1 MGDAYR
7 VKVRGAPAETTFSEP
22 VSRQEMEDFWHRC
35 SAGGRNLRPLEAKS
49 AAGDPFKAI
58 GSKLFQSLFSGVV
71 RKEFDK
77 TEARARSSGSRLRL
91 HLRFEALELAA
102 YPWEYLY
109 DREDEEF
116 LFRSGR
122 ASILRTLDVSA
133 VPRPLFATG
142 PLRMLVLSAGPE
154 GLPPLCLEEE
164 FVAIQKALACLTR
177 AGRLVIQRM
186 DRPTLPKISE
196 YLQENHCH
204 IVHFL
209 GHGDAGALYMEDTE
223 GAGLPIDHDL
233 VSEFLQHEHLRL
245 VVLNACEGARAGEE
259 SPFSG
264 VAQRL
269 VRRGVPA
276 VVAMQCAV
284 EDSMAVAFSRH
295 FYRFLARTG
304 RPGQALALTRREL
317 LAEGYRNGWGIPA
330 LYMQAS
336 DGQLLAPG
344 WCWPWK
350 LMAAGLAAAA
360 LMAGTGSWISHQFV
374 WNPRECPSPPGLK
387 MKFVLIQPGMFQ
399 MGEDHGDKL
408 NAPAHKVTITRPFC
422 LGAYEVTQEQWKKTM
437 NGDNPSEPKG
447 DDLPVTRVSW
457 NDAQRF
463 VAKLN
468 EKEKGGRYRLS
479 TEAEW
484 EFTARAGGSGEDL
497 GTLPE
502 SGNCA
507 SGKTGKSDG
516 FEGPAPVGSFK
527 PNPWGLYDMQ
537 GNVFEWVADWFGP
550 YSAEPATDPAGPVSG
565 KDKVR
570 RGGSWKSS
578 PVSCRPADRSRSGP
592 DEHHQD
598 TGFRIVRA
606 PIL

>member
-1 MGDAYR
+1 M
-7 VKVRGAPAETTFSEP
+7 
-22 VSRQEMEDFWHRC
+22 
-35 SAGGRNLRPLEAKS
+35 
-49 AAGDPFKAI
+49 GDPFKAI
-58 GSKLFQSLFSGVV
+58 GSTLFRALFSGAVEKAFN
-71 RKEFDK
+71 RA
-77 TEARARSSGSRLRL
+77 EAKARWSGSRLRL
-91 HLRFEALELAA
+91 RLRFESPELAA

-109 DREDEEF
+109 DLEDEEF

-133 VPRPLFATG
+133 APRPLLVAG

-154 GLPPLCLEEE
+154 ALPSLCLDEE
-164 FVAIQKALACLTR
+164 FAAIQSALSSLTR
-177 AGRLVIQRM
+177 AGRLKIHRM
-186 DRPTLPKISE
+186 DRPTLSSLSA
-196 YLQENHCH
+196 YLQDNECH

-209 GHGDAGALYMEDTE
+209 GHGDAGVLYMEDTD
-223 GAGLPIDHDL
+223 GSKLSIDHDIF
-233 VSEFLQHEHLRL
+233 SEFLRHEHLRL
-245 VVLNACEGARAGEE
+245 VILNACEGARAGEE

-276 VVAMQCAV
+276 VVGMQCV
-284 EDSMAVAFSRH
+284 VVDPMAVAFSRH
-295 FYRFLARTG
+295 FYQFLARTG
-304 RPGQALALTRREL
+304 RPGQALASTRRAL
-317 LAEGYRNGWGIPA
+317 LADGYRDGWGAPA
-330 LYMQAS
+330 LYMQSS
-336 DGQLLAPG
+336 DGQLFVPDG
-344 WCWPWK
+344 CRWCKPV
-350 LMAAGLAAAA
+350 AVGLAAAVLA
-360 LMAGTGSWISHQFV
+360 SGAGSWISHQFV

-387 MKFVLIQPGMFQ
+387 MKFVVIEQGTFQ

-422 LGAYEVTQEQWKKTM
+422 FGAYEVTQEQWKKTM

-463 VAKLN
+463 VTKLN
-468 EKEKGGRYRLS
+468 EREKGGRYRLP

-484 EFTARAGGSGEDL
+484 EFAARAGSSGQDL
-497 GTLPE
+497 GELSET
-502 SGNCA
+502 GNCRND
-507 SGKTGKSDG
+507 KTGKSDG

-537 GNVFEWVADWFGP
+537 GNVFEWVAGWFGP
-550 YSAEPATDPAGPVSG
+550 YSAEPAMDPAGPVSG

-598 TGFRIVRA
+598 TGLRIARA